1 MLMRRVISI
10 TCCYFQ
16 CTYKRNGLTLITHEK
31 QEDGQVVV
39 YERELKGDEMH
50 VVRIS
55 YTTF

>member
-1 MLMRRVISI
+1 MRRVISI